1 MTHTIGL
8 FYGSST
14 SHTEYIAYE
23 LQEIINNL
31 RDNSVDIY
39 NIGQTKADQI
49 KQYDCLIFGIPTW
62 DIGEL
67 QADWDVFWTTLEQ
80 IDFSDRKVAIFGL
93 GDQYGYSDTF
103 QDAMGIL
110 AEEVLARGAILVG
123 YTSIEGYEFED
134 SIALSIDRDEFMGL
148 SLDEDHQSDLT
159 TERLNRWAKQV
170 LSEFGLLEEVPAF
183 YEC

>member
-1 MTHTIGL
+1 MTHIIGL

-14 SHTEYIAYE
+14 SHTEYVAYE
-23 LQEIINNL
+23 LQEAINNL
-31 RDNSVDIY
+31 RVDSVDAY
-39 NIGQTKADQI
+39 NIGETKAEQI
-49 KQYDCLIFGIPTW
+49 KQYDYLIFGIPTW

-80 IDFSDRKVAIFGL
+80 IDFSGKKVAIFGL
-93 GDQYGYSDTF
+93 GDQYGYADTF

-110 AEEVLARGAILVG
+110 GEEVLASGAELVG

-159 TERLNRWAKQV
+159 TERITTWANQIIR
-170 LSEFGLLEEVPAF
+170 EFGLLEETLAR
-183 YEC
+183 

>member
-31 RDNSVDIY
+31 KVNSVDVY
-39 NIGQTKADQI
+39 NIGQTKAEQI
-49 KQYDCLIFGIPTW
+49 KQYDYLIFGIPTW

-67 QADWDVFWTTLEQ
+67 QADWDVFWATLEQ
-80 IDFSDRKVAIFGL
+80 LDLSGKKVAVFGL
-93 GDQYGYSDTF
+93 GDQYSYTDTF

-110 AEEVLARGAILVG
+110 AEEVLERGAELMG

-159 TERLNRWAKQV
+159 AERLNHWAQQV
-170 LSEFGLLEEVPAF
+170 LSEFGLLMEASIA
-183 YEC
+183 

>member
-1 MTHTIGL
+1 MPHTIGL

-23 LQEIINNL
+23 LQEIINTL
-31 RDNSVDIY
+31 REDSVLVY
-39 NIGQTKADQI
+39 NIGQCQAEQI
-49 KQYDCLIFGIPTW
+49 KQYDYLIFGIPTW

-67 QADWDVFWTTLEQ
+67 QADWDVFWETLEQ
-80 IDFSDRKVAIFGL
+80 IDLSGKKVAIFGL
-93 GDQYGYSDTF
+93 GDQYGYADTF

-110 AEEVLARGAILVG
+110 AEEVLVRGAKLVG

-159 TERLNRWAKQV
+159 AERLNRWAKQV
-170 LSEFGLLEEVPAF
+170 LSEFGLLEEATTV
-183 YEC
+183 

>member
-1 MTHTIGL
+1 MIMPHTIGL

-14 SHTEYIAYE
+14 SHTEYVAYE
-23 LQEIINNL
+23 LQEIIHNL
-31 RDNSVDIY
+31 REESVDIY
-39 NIGQTKADQI
+39 NIGQSNAEQI
-49 KQYDCLIFGIPTW
+49 KQYDYLIFGIPTW

-80 IDFSDRKVAIFGL
+80 LDLSGKQVAIFGL
-93 GDQYGYSDTF
+93 GDQYGYTDTF

-110 AEEVLARGAILVG
+110 AEEVLERGAKLLG

-134 SIALSIDRDEFMGL
+134 SIALSITRNEFMGL

-159 TERLNRWAKQV
+159 AERLNRWAKQI
-170 LSEFGLLEEVPAF
+170 LSEFGLLEKDSIT
-183 YEC
+183 